1 MFSTQMGLRMLIQP
15 MTVLPSGKHVWDF
28 EIADMARGPTRPQRQ
43 KLSEKETWTDCCQCP
58 KMPARDTRNEPPNLR
73 HNMFPF
79 APCWE
84 NIFFCF
90 CLLICSPIGPAAP
103 DHFGRVRQLERY
115 CCFAT
120 RPAVWRYYRVIKKG
134 ESSNVSGIW
143 LPFNVLQIP
152 SRDSASIRCVLPW
165 KGPQLSSFA
174 MGMCLTAAA
183 LARIS
188 AFGEHLGPWDDLG
201 MVGDGG
207 LEKLRFV

>member
-1 MFSTQMGLRMLIQP
+1 MNRL
-15 MTVLPSGKHVWDF
+15 LPV
-28 EIADMARGPTRPQRQ
+28 
-43 KLSEKETWTDCCQCP
+43 P
-58 KMPARDTRNEPPNLR
+58 KMPARDTRNELPNLR

-84 NIFFCF
+84 NICFCF

-134 ESSNVSGIW
+134 ESSNVSRIW

-152 SRDSASIRCVLPW
+152 CTRFCKYSMCVAMERSSVVQLRHGNVFDRSCFSQNLGIWGAPW
-165 KGPQLSSFA
+165 
-174 MGMCLTAAA
+174 A
-183 LARIS
+183 LRW
-188 AFGEHLGPWDDLG
+188 PWDGGGWWTWKTQVCLG
-201 MVGDGG
+201 FNIKNDEG
-207 LEKLRFV
+207 LEAGNAKEHWKYWKWKPDSSALQTLV